1 MKISRLAILLAF
13 LGVHSYAE
21 EIMPWE
27 RPTPPTP
34 PMTQEEREASAAR
47 ASSHVVG
54 LKLEEVILRGTLRKK
69 AGDRFALLETP
80 DGSVVFAN
88 VGTEIGG
95 NSGVL
100 SAIRDREIEITE
112 QVPIC
117 GTSKISQR
125 LTVMRIDERV
135 PAGTTLNFE
144 LSGGNYVCSQD

>member
-1 MKISRLAILLAF
+1 MKISRLAILVAF
-13 LGVHSYAE
+13 LGAHSYAE

-34 PMTQEEREASAAR
+34 PMTQEEREASAAK
-47 ASSHVVG
+47 ASTHVAG
-54 LKLEEVILRGTLRKK
+54 LKLEEVILRGTLREKT
-69 AGDRFALLETP
+69 GDRFALLEIP

-88 VGTEIGG
+88 VGTKIGG

-100 SAIRDREIEITE
+100 SAIRDSEIEITE
-112 QVPIC
+112 QVPLC

-135 PAGTTLNFE
+135 PAGTTVNFE
-144 LSGGNYVCSQD
+144 LSGNKYVCSQD